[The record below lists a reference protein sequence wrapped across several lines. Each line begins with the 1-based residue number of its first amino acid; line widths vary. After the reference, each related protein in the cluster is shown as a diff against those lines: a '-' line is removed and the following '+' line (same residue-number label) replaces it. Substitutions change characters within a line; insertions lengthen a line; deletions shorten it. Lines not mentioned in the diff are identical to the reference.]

1 MVKNNMDQK
10 RVEAGGLIYKDH
22 IGMVGLI
29 GIPTHAGIGGHYFSM
44 LADSGI
50 HIELIVN
57 LFDGDKYD
65 HILVCVDQDDLDSTL
80 EITQKI
86 HQEVNSQSVIH
97 DDQVSL
103 VCISSL
109 DFDESQ
115 VIAGHMFKTLGD
127 NEINIK
133 GISTSVSSV
142 TCMIH
147 ADDLDKA
154 VKTLRQAFI
163 FP

>member
-1 MVKNNMDQK
+1 MNQN
-10 RVEAGGLIYKDH
+10 RVEASGLIYKDH

-29 GIPTHAGIGGHYFSM
+29 GIPTHPGIGGQYFSK

-50 HIELIVN
+50 HVELIVN
-57 LFDGDKYD
+57 LFDGDKFD
-65 HILVCVDQDDLDSTL
+65 HILVCVDRDDLDATL

-86 HQEVNSQSVIH
+86 HESVGSQSVIH
-97 DDQVSL
+97 DQQVAL

-115 VIAGHMFKTLGD
+115 TIAGHMFKSLGD
-127 NEINIK
+127 HGINIK

-142 TCMIH
+142 TCLIH
-147 ADDLDKA
+147 ADDLPQA
-154 VKTLRQAFI
+154 LNVLRQAFI
-163 FP
+163 LP

>member
-44 LADSGI
+44 LADFGI

-115 VIAGHMFKTLGD
+115 VIAGHMFKALGD

>member
-1 MVKNNMDQK
+1 MTEQD
-10 RVEAGGLIYKDH
+10 RIEASGLIYKDN

-29 GIPTHAGIGGHYFSM
+29 GIPSQPGIGGRYFSQ

-50 HIELIVN
+50 HVELIVN
-57 LFDGDKYD
+57 LHDGVKYD
-65 HILVCVDQDDLDSTL
+65 HILVCVDCNDLDSTL
-80 EITQKI
+80 EITKNF
-86 HQEVNSQSVIH
+86 HESVCSQSVIH
-97 DDQVSL
+97 DNKVAL

-115 VIAGHMFKTLGD
+115 VIAGHMFKSLGD
-127 NEINIK
+127 QDINIE

-147 ADDLDKA
+147 ADDLEKA
-154 VKTLRQAFI
+154 LAVLRQAFI
-163 FP
+163 LP

>member
-1 MVKNNMDQK
+1 MDNK

-29 GIPTHAGIGGHYFSM
+29 GIPTHPGTGGRYFSKLADAGIHV
-44 LADSGI
+44 
-50 HIELIVN
+50 ELIVT
-57 LFDGDKYD
+57 LYDGDKFD
-65 HILVCVDQDDLDSTL
+65 HILVCVDRDHLSKTIA
-80 EITQKI
+80 ITQNI
-86 HQEVNSQSVIH
+86 HEEINSQSIIH
-97 DDQVSL
+97 DDQVAL
-103 VCISSL
+103 VCVSSL

-127 NEINIK
+127 NNINIQ

-147 ADDLDKA
+147 SKDLDPA
-154 VKTLRQAFI
+154 LSALRLAFI
-163 FP
+163 LP

>member
-1 MVKNNMDQK
+1 MMEQK
-10 RVEAGGLIYKDH
+10 RIEANGLIYKDH
-22 IGMVGLI
+22 LGMVGLLC
-29 GIPTHAGIGGHYFSM
+29 IPTRPGIGGQYFSK

-50 HIELIVN
+50 HVELIVHV
-57 LFDGDKYD
+57 FDGQMCD
-65 HILVCVDQDDLDSTL
+65 HIMVCVDRDDYDSAL

-86 HQEVNSQSVIH
+86 HEIITSRTLIH
-97 DDQVSL
+97 DDRVAL

-109 DFDESQ
+109 DFEDCP

-127 NEINIK
+127 NDINIK

-147 ADDLDKA
+147 EDDLKKA
-154 VKTLRQAFI
+154 LSVLRQAFI
-163 FP
+163 LP

>member
-1 MVKNNMDQK
+1 MERD
-10 RVEAGGLIYKDH
+10 RVEAGALIYKES

-29 GIPTHAGIGGHYFSM
+29 GIPAHPGIGGRYFTL

-50 HIELIVN
+50 HVELIVN
-57 LFDGDKYD
+57 LYDGEKYD
-65 HILVCVDQDDLDSTL
+65 HILVCVNCNDLDAAL

-86 HQEVNSQSVIH
+86 HEEVGSKSIIKDREVA
-97 DDQVSL
+97 L

-109 DFDESQ
+109 DFDDSQ
-115 VIAGHMFKTLGD
+115 IIAGHMFKTLGD
-127 NEINIK
+127 NDINIE

-142 TCMIH
+142 SCLIH
-147 ADDLDKA
+147 ADDLEKA
-154 VKTLRQAFI
+154 VSVLRQAFI

>member
-1 MVKNNMDQK
+1 MMDQQ

-29 GIPTHAGIGGHYFSM
+29 CIPTRPGIGGQYFSK

-50 HIELIVN
+50 HVELIVH
-57 LFDGDKYD
+57 LFDERQCD
-65 HILVCVDQDDLDSTL
+65 HIMVCVDRDDLESAL

-86 HQEVNSQSVIH
+86 HEMVGSRTIIQ
-97 DDQVSL
+97 DDQVAL

-109 DFDESQ
+109 DFEESQ

-127 NEINIK
+127 NDINIK

-147 ADDLDKA
+147 SDNLEQALT
-154 VKTLRQAFI
+154 VLRQAFI
-163 FP
+163 LP

>member
-1 MVKNNMDQK
+1 V
-10 RVEAGGLIYKDH
+10 
-22 IGMVGLI
+22 
-29 GIPTHAGIGGHYFSM
+29 
-44 LADSGI
+44 
-50 HIELIVN
+50 ELIVHV
-57 LFDGDKYD
+57 FDGHQCD
-65 HILVCVDQDDLDSTL
+65 HIMVCVDRDDFESTL
-80 EITQKI
+80 EITEKI
-86 HQEVNSQSVIH
+86 HEIVGSRTVIH
-97 DDQVSL
+97 NDQVAL

-127 NEINIK
+127 NDINIK

-154 VKTLRQAFI
+154 LLVLRQAFI
-163 FP
+163 LP

>member
-1 MVKNNMDQK
+1 MDDK

-29 GIPTHAGIGGHYFSM
+29 GIPTHPGIGGRYFSE

-50 HIELIVN
+50 HVELIVN

-65 HILVCVDQDDLDSTL
+65 HILVCVDRDDLNATI
-80 EITQKI
+80 EITERVHRIIGSK
-86 HQEVNSQSVIH
+86 SVIH
-97 DDQVSL
+97 DEKVAL

-115 VIAGHMFKTLGD
+115 VIAGHMFKSLGD
-127 NEINIK
+127 NDINIQ

-142 TCMIH
+142 TCMIESN
-147 ADDLDKA
+147 DLDQA
-154 VKTLRQAFI
+154 LSVLRKAFI
-163 FP
+163 LP

>member
-1 MVKNNMDQK
+1 MEQN

-29 GIPTHAGIGGHYFSM
+29 GIPSHPGIGGRYFTL

-50 HIELIVN
+50 HVELIVN
-57 LFDGDKYD
+57 LFDGEKYD
-65 HILVCVDQDDLDSTL
+65 HILVCVDCDDLDSAV

-86 HQEVNSQSVIH
+86 HEEVGSQSIIKDRAVALI
-97 DDQVSL
+97 S
-103 VCISSL
+103 ISSL

-127 NEINIK
+127 NEINIE

-142 TCMIH
+142 TCLIH
-147 ADDLDKA
+147 ADDLEKA
-154 VKTLRQAFI
+154 VTLLRKAFI
-163 FP
+163 LP

>member
-1 MVKNNMDQK
+1 MDQN
-10 RVEAGGLIYKDH
+10 RVEASGLIYKDH

-29 GIPTHAGIGGHYFSM
+29 GIPTHPGIGGQYFSK

-50 HIELIVN
+50 HVELIVN
-57 LFDGDKYD
+57 LFDGDKFD
-65 HILVCVDQDDLDSTL
+65 HILVCVDRDDLDATL

-86 HQEVNSQSVIH
+86 HESVGSQSVIH
-97 DDQVSL
+97 DQQVAL

-115 VIAGHMFKTLGD
+115 TIAGHMFKSLGD
-127 NEINIK
+127 HGINIK

-142 TCMIH
+142 TCLIH
-147 ADDLDKA
+147 ADELPQA
-154 VKTLRQAFI
+154 LNVLRQAFI
-163 FP
+163 LP